1 MTTSGFG
8 RNLRESRET
17 PCKMRILITGGAGF
31 IGSHLC
37 EKYASEGHSVICLDN
52 LQTTATPHNIEHL
65 RARRNFRF
73 LQADIVE
80 PIPIDEPI
88 DWIFNFACSGSYT
101 SYQYDPIHT
110 MKTNTVGMANVL
122 ELARR
127 TGARV
132 LQASTSE
139 VYGDPVEVPQKETYR
154 GNVNMLG
161 PRACYDEGKRAAETL
176 CMDFHRQYGTD
187 VKIIRIFNTYGP
199 RMQFNDGRAVS
210 NFITAALSGRDIVIY
225 GDGLQTRSFQ
235 YIDDLV
241 EGIDRMMRKDGFMG
255 PVNLGNPVEITI
267 SALAEKVKESVRSSS
282 RITFDRGATDDP
294 RRRVPDITLARETLG
309 WEPKVGLDEGLEKTI
324 AYFRTAALP
333 EKKVLVFSTT
343 YFPYA
348 GPAEQ
353 AFFALTEVLPE
364 TEFHIITARMRRDL
378 LTTERIGWNVIY
390 RVGFGNTLDKY
401 LLPLLG
407 VWRAYSLHRKNRYTF
422 LWSIMGSYSGIAAAL
437 LKRLDPNLTF
447 LLTLHEG
454 EMQPAGGLK
463 ARLAPFLYRFVFRSA
478 DVVYTRNDALEEKA
492 RTVSPDAVRKMPD
505 DTKVFMQKLKGTYD
519 ALLNKKM
526 KKLDRPK

>member
-17 PCKMRILITGGAGF
+17 PFKMRILITGGAGF
-31 IGSHLC
+31 IGAHLC
-37 EKYASEGHSVICLDN
+37 EKYVGEGHTVFALDN
-52 LQTTATPHNIEHL
+52 LQTTGSTDNISKL
-65 RARRNFRF
+65 LARPNFRF
-73 LQADIVE
+73 IKADIIE
-80 PIPIDEPI
+80 RIPVDERV

-110 MKTNTVGMANVL
+110 MKTNTIGMVNVL
-122 ELARR
+122 ELARKC
-127 TGARV
+127 GARV

-139 VYGDPVEVPQKETYR
+139 VYGDPLEVPQKETYR

-210 NFITAALSGRDIVIY
+210 NFITASLSGRDLVIY
-225 GDGLQTRSFQ
+225 GDGAQTRSFQ

-241 EGIDRMMRKDGFMG
+241 EGIDRMMRKDGFTG
-255 PVNLGNPVEITI
+255 PVNLGNPVETPII
-267 SALAEKVKESVRSSS
+267 ELAKKVSVKVQSSS
-282 RITFDRGATDDP
+282 RIAFDRGATDDP
-294 RRRVPDITLARETLG
+294 KRRVPDITLAREALG

-324 AYFRTAALP
+324 AYFRTVAMP

-343 YFPYA
+343 YFPHA

-353 AFFALTEVLPE
+353 AFFDLTQEMPE
-364 TEFHIITARMRRDL
+364 TEFHIVTARERRDL
-378 LTTERIGWNVIY
+378 PREERFGWSVIH
-390 RVGFGNTLDKY
+390 RVGVGAPWDKY
-401 LLPLLG
+401 LLPILG
-407 VWRAYSLHRKNRYTF
+407 VLKARALHRKHHYTF

-437 LKRLDPNLTF
+437 LKRFERTLTF

-454 EMQPAGGLK
+454 EMRPAGGLK
-463 ARLAPFLYRFVFRSA
+463 ARLAPSLYRFVFRSA
-478 DVVYTRNDALEEKA
+478 DVVYTRNDELEEKA
-492 RTVSPDAVRKMPD
+492 RAVSSESVRTMPE
-505 DTKVFMQKLKGTYD
+505 DTKVFMQKLKDTYG